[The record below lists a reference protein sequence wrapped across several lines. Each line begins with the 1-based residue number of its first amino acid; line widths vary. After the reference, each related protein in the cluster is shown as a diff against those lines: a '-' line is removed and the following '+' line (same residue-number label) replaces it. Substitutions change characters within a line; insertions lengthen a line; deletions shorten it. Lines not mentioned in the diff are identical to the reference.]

1 MLLIFLLSL
10 FIVVFSIPPIIKV
23 AFEKRLFDHPT
34 EGRKVHKKI
43 IPNLGGIAI
52 FTAFLFS
59 SSLFIPTS
67 ALPQGNLLIGAGLIL
82 FMTGLK
88 DDIVGLSP
96 TIKFLAQFL
105 SAFIVAVLAD
115 LRISNLQGIFGVYE
129 INYYLSI
136 ILTVFFIVG
145 IVNAY
150 NLIDGID
157 GLAGTLGLVFSIT
170 YAYIFFKSG
179 DHGWAFL
186 SLSICGAL
194 LGFLFYNL
202 TPAKIFMGDSGSLVT
217 GFLAATFSLKFL
229 SSSAGQVVYVGPL
242 GITLSICLVIAILII
257 PIFDTLRVFTLRILA
272 GKSPF
277 AADSNHVHHRLLFLG
292 MSHVQA
298 TFVLALCN
306 VFIIM
311 CALSL
316 NELGPTQ
323 LLAFLALTVLT
334 MNGLL
339 TLYTRRYKKFL
350 LRNSDKSAAVIEEI
364 HFKKD
369 ESKAFADEIEGRIFK
384 N

>member
-1 MLLIFLLSL
+1 MLFIFLLSL

-59 SSLFIPTS
+59 SSMFIPAS

-88 DDIVGLSP
+88 DDIVGLAP
-96 TIKFLAQFL
+96 PVKFIAQFL
-105 SAFIVAVLAD
+105 SAFIVAGLAD
-115 LRISNLQGIFGVYE
+115 LRISNLHGVFGFFE
-129 INYYLSI
+129 LNYFFSVILS
-136 ILTVFFIVG
+136 VFFIVG
-145 IVNAY
+145 IVNAF

-157 GLAGTLGLVFSIT
+157 GLAGSLGLVFSIT

-179 DHGWAFL
+179 DQGWAL
-186 SLSICGAL
+186 LSISLCGAL

-202 TPAKIFMGDSGSLVT
+202 TPARIFMGDSGSLVT
-217 GFLAATFSLKFL
+217 GFLASIFSLKFL
-229 SSSAGQVVYVGPL
+229 ESSAGHVVQVGPV

-257 PIFDTLRVFTLRILA
+257 PIFDTLRVFTLRIMA
-272 GKSPF
+272 RKSPF
-277 AADSNHVHHRLLFLG
+277 TADSNHVHHRLLFLG
-292 MSHVQA
+292 LSHVQA

-311 CALSL
+311 CTLSL
-316 NELGPTQ
+316 NELSPTQ
-323 LLAFLALTVLT
+323 LLVFLGVTVMA

-339 TLYTRRYKKFL
+339 TLYTKRYKKFL
-350 LRNSDKSAAVIEEI
+350 LRNSSQAAGVQEMP
-364 HFKKD
+364 FKKV
-369 ESKAFADEIEGRIFK
+369 EPKAFADEIEGRIFK